1 MELQKRREGLK
12 ILCPLL
18 TDVYTYFAGFE
29 TRSLSENGLS
39 LVKCIQ
45 SFNEL
50 YTSNCIFLQFCA
62 KNFFFRKSLLCM
74 LVCQRAGD
82 MEILTL
88 EIIFQPI
95 WHSLTVGIAELC
107 DDWLK
112 Y

>member
-74 LVCQRAGD
+74 PVCQRAGD

>member
-18 TDVYTYFAGFE
+18 TDVYIYFAGFE
-29 TRSLSENGLS
+29 TRSLSENGLL
-39 LVKCIQ
+39 LVDCIQ
-45 SFNEL
+45 SFNKL
-50 YTSNCIFLQFCA
+50 YTSNDSFLQFCA
-62 KNFFFRKSLLCM
+62 KNFFFHKSVLCM
-74 LVCQRAGD
+74 PVCQRAGE

-95 WHSLTVGIAELC
+95 WYSLTVGIAELC
-107 DDWLK
+107 GDWLK